1 MIRNIKALTLSAYI
15 SMMFLGV
22 ATAVVGAAARNINI
36 SAFEIG
42 LLLAF
47 QNLGFMVGV
56 MVAGAL
62 ADTRQKTRILMVGSL
77 ILAFSFLTFYL
88 WELFWLNVAIMVLIG
103 VGVGS
108 YEGVTDAMLLDLHE
122 RRQGLHININH
133 FFVTFGSILLT
144 VYLIFLDVDWRR
156 SLVQS
161 AGVVLILALFFA
173 LSKVKR
179 GNEVAEP
186 YMERIR
192 VLSRDRSVIA
202 LFLATALVV
211 GVELGTLGILTTYL
225 MELRGFSQTTSKI
238 GLLVFLLGIAVGRVV
253 IGLISRRDR
262 MIQQLLLL
270 FSLATLVFAGLFF
283 LSVSGWTYSLI
294 FGAGL
299 SIAALLPLMITLAG
313 QIYPEMA
320 GTVIGSIKVAIPV
333 GGILI
338 PLIMSLIA
346 RQYSLR
352 ASLIIFPLALLL
364 AFSILFLQFRRVP
377 RLDSPAT

>member
-1 MIRNIKALTLSAYI
+1 
-15 SMMFLGV
+15 MMFLGV

-294 FGAGL
+294 FAAGL

>member
-15 SMMFLGV
+15 SMLFLGV
-22 ATAVVGAAARNINI
+22 SNALVGASARSINL

-47 QNLGFMVGV
+47 QNLGFMIGV
-56 MVAGAL
+56 VVSGAL

-283 LSVSGWTYSLI
+283 LSVSRWTYSLI
-294 FGAGL
+294 FAAGL

-346 RQYSLR
+346 RQSSLR
-352 ASLIIFPLALLL
+352 VSLIIFPLALLL
-364 AFSILFLQFRRVP
+364 AFSILFLQFRQVP